1 MITLALYCQ
10 QPGSPCARRVF
21 QAPVGP
27 HQAMGVLADA
37 INAWASAAASP
48 RVVLESG
55 NVARI
60 VRIGEDRS

>member
-1 MITLALYCQ
+1 MITLALYCRL
-10 QPGSPCARRVF
+10 PGAQFPSRVF

-27 HQAMGVLADA
+27 HQAMGVLGEA

-60 VRIGEDRS
+60 GRIGVR